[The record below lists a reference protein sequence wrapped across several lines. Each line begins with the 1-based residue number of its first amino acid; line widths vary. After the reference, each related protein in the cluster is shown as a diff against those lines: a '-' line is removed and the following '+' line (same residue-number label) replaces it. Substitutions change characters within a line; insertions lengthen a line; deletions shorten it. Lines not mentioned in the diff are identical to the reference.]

1 MELLLFLGLLIV
13 GPGNLI
19 GSLLFVGFWS
29 VGPGNIKG
37 WMSVVDP

>member
-1 MELLLFLGLLIV
+1 MELLLVLGPLIV